1 MFEEVKPQ
9 ETAHEADASLE
20 SNYQLQLG
28 VRMRQSLQELPKPD
42 LKLVETKAVEKM
54 ASQL

>member
-1 MFEEVKPQ
+1 M
-9 ETAHEADASLE
+9 E